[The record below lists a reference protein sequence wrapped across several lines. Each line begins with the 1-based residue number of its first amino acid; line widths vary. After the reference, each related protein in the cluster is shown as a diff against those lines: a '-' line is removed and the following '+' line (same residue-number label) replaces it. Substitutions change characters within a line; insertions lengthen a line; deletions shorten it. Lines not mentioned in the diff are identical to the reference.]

1 MRKLKLKGKG
11 YLLKVT
17 EILTT
22 GVWIQNQ
29 SDEMTDWAK
38 VRISATSIQ
47 LVHIHIKMSGV
58 WQWGGKTPAF
68 FADAVEGALLSAWVE
83 VAWRLL
89 DLEAWL
95 AQNSERLGLAV
106 WPRNP
111 LYSSPGRTPGSLGM
125 LSDSCVSAAV
135 ALEPGASWAC
145 SGSHRLGCQR
155 RAAAAA
161 LPSAGSPAA
170 YTWTGSPGAGQLSKL
185 WFLLS
190 LRLWPS
196 MEGGEP
202 GAVAGRH

>member
-1 MRKLKLKGKG
+1 MCEACSGCLPRTSLSSSVSGLIH
-11 YLLKVT
+11 YF
-17 EILTT
+17 
-22 GVWIQNQ
+22 
-29 SDEMTDWAK
+29 
-38 VRISATSIQ
+38 ISPQ
-47 LVHIHIKMSGV
+47 
-58 WQWGGKTPAF
+58 
-68 FADAVEGALLSAWVE
+68 
-83 VAWRLL
+83 
-89 DLEAWL
+89 
-95 AQNSERLGLAV
+95 
-106 WPRNP
+106 RNP

-125 LSDSCVSAAV
+125 LSDSCVSATV
-135 ALEPGASWAC
+135 APEPGASWAC